1 VKRERETARARL
13 AETIKAEFVALARLH
28 AALEAALDAAD
39 MAAARDMAGRFGP
52 KAQHLRR
59 LLAAQAPETTPP
71 PEVLDAWS
79 TPTGD
84 DHALRLTLPDRL
96 QAVMSWLRQRRRAAL
111 AALGDGR
118 RRLRRLARLAV
129 GLVLAAGLV
138 VGGRHAWLAYAHH
151 LELAARSDFAVD
163 LVAAP
168 EALPLD
174 FKAAGLLSVERDGD
188 HVWRWGLGPQT
199 MLAFVL
205 YEPRRVR
212 LTLRCNNPVPG
223 QTITVSAN
231 GKQAT
236 WELPEA
242 RPWMAGQDDFSL
254 TFDGVVGL
262 NSVVIDY
269 RRFNQ
274 SGVAFAPADPTN
286 YAAAFTAITLATE
299 RP

>member
-1 VKRERETARARL
+1 VKREREAARARL
-13 AETIKAEFVALARLH
+13 AESIKADFAALARLR

-39 MAAARDMAGRFGP
+39 MADARDLAGRFGP

-59 LLAAQAPETTPP
+59 LLAAKAPETAPP
-71 PEVLDAWS
+71 PEALDAWNVLA
-79 TPTGD
+79 D
-84 DHALRLTLPDRL
+84 DDRALRLALPDRL
-96 QAVMSWLRQRRRAAL
+96 QAVMSWLGRRRRAAL

-118 RRLRRLARLAV
+118 RRLRRLARLAAA
-129 GLVLAAGLV
+129 LALAACLV
-138 VGGRHAWLAYAHH
+138 AGGRHAWLAYAKRA
-151 LELAARSDFAVD
+151 ELAARSDFAVD

-168 EALPLD
+168 EALPPD
-174 FKAAGLLSVERDGD
+174 FRAAGLLSVERDGD

-199 MLAFVL
+199 VLAFIL
-205 YEPRRVR
+205 HEPRRVR
-212 LTLRCNNPVPG
+212 LTLQCNNPVPG
-223 QTITVSAN
+223 QTIAVTAN
-231 GKQAT
+231 GRQAI

-242 RPWMAGQDDFSL
+242 RPWMAGLDDFSL

-262 NSVVIDY
+262 NAVVVDY

-286 YAAAFTAITLATE
+286 YAAAFTAISLATE